1 MSYSRMMFSTVAMV
15 CALAGSAA
23 AQVDEQAKAAL
34 LDAVKA
40 IKEAP
45 GLTFNSKR
53 GTEGM
58 AQMTMGGE
66 GQVKLIRSA
75 TPSSTMAFAFKGK
88 TDVVLE
94 GTIQRDMMTDSK
106 TVTWVDD
113 KAQKIFESPMV
124 QGAEGSG
131 VVYRVREIMIM
142 PPLRDEEPF
151 ASELKAGKIVM
162 EAPAVIAGEQC
173 QVVRAVIKEGQ
184 TDRVI
189 YISALDRLP
198 RRYEMV
204 VYLQPGKGG
213 DNGRMAMVYEMSD
226 LKTDK
231 IDLSKHTVGAD
242 KTSYKREKL
251 NPTPPT
257 AANPAPAPN
266 PSIPN
271 VISAEGGLK
280 EGAALPSF
288 NFDSTEKGAKGISN
302 ENLSGHPTVLG
313 FFNTRVPSSM
323 EIIDTLASV
332 DGKDGVKTYAV
343 AGRAEDGDAV
353 SGAVAKRRMKSV
365 KSEKGEKGEKN
376 EKGEK
381 GEKGAKG
388 SSGPMVV
395 MARDMSLDQMG
406 IRGFPSMLVLNAEGR
421 VVKYF
426 DGVPTAEELADALK
440 SARKK

>member
-1 MSYSRMMFSTVAMV
+1 MSYTRMMFSTVAMV

-66 GQVKLIRSA
+66 GQVKLVRSA
-75 TPSSTMAFAFKGK
+75 TPSSSMGFAFKGK

-142 PPLRDEEPF
+142 PPLRDDEPF

-173 QVVRAVIKEGQ
+173 QVIRSVIKEGQ

-204 VYLQPGKGG
+204 VYLQPGKGEN
-213 DNGRMAMVYEMSD
+213 NGRMAMVYEMSD
-226 LKTDK
+226 LKVEK
-231 IDLSKHTVGAD
+231 LDLAKHVVGAD
-242 KTSYKREKL
+242 KTSYKREKV
-251 NPTPPT
+251 NPPQPQ
-257 AANPAPAPN
+257 AANPKPMPN
-266 PSIPN
+266 NDIPN
-271 VISAEGGLK
+271 VLAAEGGLK
-280 EGAALPSF
+280 EGSALPGFSF
-288 NFDSTEKGAKGISN
+288 SALTVDAKGISN

-313 FFNTRVPSSM
+313 FFNTKVPSSM
-323 EIIDTLASV
+323 DIIDALAGI
-332 DGKDGVKTYAV
+332 DGKDGVKAYAV
-343 AGRAEDGDAV
+343 AGRADDGETVSMALSKRKAKAV
-353 SGAVAKRRMKSV
+353 
-365 KSEKGEKGEKN
+365 KGEKGEKD
-376 EKGEK
+376 
-381 GEKGAKG
+381 AK
-388 SSGPMVV
+388 SAHGPMVV
-395 MARDMSLDQMG
+395 MARDIALEQMG
-406 IRGFPSMLVLNAEGR
+406 IRGFPAALVLNAEGR

-426 DGVPTAEELADALK
+426 DGVPTAEELAAALK
-440 SARKK
+440 MAAKR